1 MRNKNEVLNIVKIFE
16 QLNPHPQCE
25 LNFVNA
31 YTLLVAVVLSAQS
44 TDKGVNKATESLFKI
59 ADSPQ
64 KMLSLG
70 IDGLK
75 EHIKTIGLYNNKA
88 KSIMSLSQDLVTKF
102 NGQVPQNRQDLESL
116 AGVGRKTANVVLNVW
131 FNEPTI
137 AVDTHVFRIAHR
149 LDLSQGKT
157 PNDVE
162 QALKNLLEPQYA
174 KNANHW
180 FVLFGRYTC
189 KAQRPMCENCPIKHL
204 CYSKDKRC

>member
-1 MRNKNEVLNIVKIFE
+1 LRNKDEATQIVKIFE
-16 QLNPHPQCE
+16 KLNPNPQCE
-25 LNFVNA
+25 LNFCNA
-31 YTLLVAVVLSAQS
+31 YTLLIAVVLSAQS
-44 TDKGVNKATESLFKI
+44 TDKGVNKATAQLFKI

-64 KMLSLG
+64 KMLALG

-102 NGQVPQNRQDLESL
+102 NGQVPQNRHDLESL

-131 FNEPTI
+131 FNQPTI

-149 LDLSQGKT
+149 LNLSVGKT

-162 QALKNLLEPQYA
+162 QDLVRLLEPKYA

-189 KAQRPMCENCPIKHL
+189 KALKPLCKTCPISHL
-204 CYSKDKRC
+204 CNSEDKKH